1 MKVFA
6 VTWYEK
12 LRKLDYIIIFA
23 VLSLTGMSLVT
34 LAGAANDFGV
44 KYFYIQF
51 AASFL
56 GFVTMAVMSTI
67 DYEEIA
73 DKLSVVLF
81 VLSVFFLALTL
92 LIGTGEGNKSWI
104 RYDWMPVSIQPSEF
118 IKVLYIIT
126 FSKHLSL
133 VKGQINH
140 PLSLLKLGA
149 HAGAIIGLILVQ
161 GDLGSALVYI
171 FLTAVMLYCAGLS
184 LWYFLGAAALLAAV
198 SPVLW
203 NLLKTYQKE
212 RIIAGFWPES
222 DPTDRGFQAL
232 MSRNAIAAGGFFGTG
247 FSGGTEYQKVPYVH
261 TDFIFAITSEKF
273 GFFGALFVIVM
284 LCVLVVRILMLA
296 RKMQGSYASY
306 MCAGAAAVIIAQS
319 TENIGMC
326 LAKLPVVGITLP
338 FMSYGGSSMVA
349 SWCLIGLVQSI
360 SAHRGKYFFERQ
372 TSDA

>member
-1 MKVFA
+1 M
-6 VTWYEK
+6 
-12 LRKLDYIIIFA
+12 
-23 VLSLTGMSLVT
+23 
-34 LAGAANDFGV
+34 
-44 KYFYIQF
+44 
-51 AASFL
+51 
-56 GFVTMAVMSTI
+56 
-67 DYEEIA
+67 
-73 DKLSVVLF
+73 
-81 VLSVFFLALTL
+81 
-92 LIGTGEGNKSWI
+92 
-104 RYDWMPVSIQPSEF
+104 SIQPSEF

-203 NLLKTYQKE
+203 NLLKTYQKRADHCRFLAGE
-212 RIIAGFWPES
+212 RS
-222 DPTDRGFQAL
+222 DRQGISGSDEQECDCGRRFFSAPVFR
-232 MSRNAIAAGGFFGTG
+232 AAQNIKKCRMCIPILYLRSPVKNLVFL
-247 FSGGTEYQKVPYVH
+247 VPCLSLLC
-261 TDFIFAITSEKF
+261 F
-273 GFFGALFVIVM
+273 
-284 LCVLVVRILMLA
+284 CVLVVRILMLA

>member
-232 MSRNAIAAGGFFGTG
+232 MSRNAIAAGGFSAPVFRAAQNIKKCRMCIPILYLRSPVKNLV
-247 FSGGTEYQKVPYVH
+247 FLVPCL
-261 TDFIFAITSEKF
+261 S
-273 GFFGALFVIVM
+273 LLCFVCWLCVFLCWLARCREVM
-284 LCVLVVRILMLA
+284 LLICAPA
-296 RKMQGSYASY
+296 R
-306 MCAGAAAVIIAQS
+306 
-319 TENIGMC
+319 
-326 LAKLPVVGITLP
+326 L
-338 FMSYGGSSMVA
+338 
-349 SWCLIGLVQSI
+349 
-360 SAHRGKYFFERQ
+360 R
-372 TSDA
+372 